1 MSNPPEGPGLQRLS
15 LDVPRDLV
23 AAFEAALEDHVLA
36 LTIDEDPVDGLRH
49 LEVLV
54 SGGVALSALRTHI
67 TTAARAAGI
76 EALNLAF
83 EAVPETDWVA
93 ASQAS
98 FPPVCAGRY
107 YVHGSHL
114 PAAGDGAVDLE
125 VDAGATFG
133 TGEHES
139 THGCLLALDALAD
152 HHTVRRALD
161 MGCGSGILAMAMAKT
176 WDVPVVASDI
186 DPAAVATAQANT
198 EGNRVDHLVRVI
210 ESDGYAND
218 TVTANAPYDLITA
231 NILAGPLITMAL
243 DLAGCLA
250 PGGVAVLAGL
260 LSRQADD
267 VIAAHVAGGLIF
279 DHDIAL
285 GDWRTL
291 VLRRPTKK
299 EGGD

>member
-1 MSNPPEGPGLQRLS
+1 LSNQPEGPALQRLS
-15 LDVPRDLV
+15 LDVPQDLV
-23 AAFEAALEDHVLA
+23 SAFEAALEDHVLA
-36 LTIDEDPVDGLRH
+36 LTINEDPVDGLRH
-49 LEVLV
+49 LEALV
-54 SGGVALSALRTHI
+54 SSDVAPSALRSYI
-67 TTAARAAGI
+67 TAAATTAGI
-76 EALNLAF
+76 ESPNVAL

-93 ASQAS
+93 ASQAT
-98 FPPVCAGRY
+98 FPPIHAGRY

-114 PAAGDGAVDLE
+114 PAAGDGAIDLE
-125 VDAGATFG
+125 VDAGAAFG

-139 THGCLLALDALAD
+139 THGCLLALDDLAD
-152 HHTVRRALD
+152 THPVTRALD

-176 WDVPVVASDI
+176 WDASVVAADI

-198 EGNRVDHLVRVI
+198 LRNRVDHLVRVI

-231 NILAGPLITMAL
+231 NILAGPLVAMARN
-243 DLAGCLA
+243 LASCLA

-267 VIAAHVAGGLIF
+267 VIAAHVAGGLVF
-279 DHDIAL
+279 DHHLAL

-291 VLRRPTKK
+291 ILRRPV
-299 EGGD
+299 